1 MCGENN
7 RNMTPIEIK
16 NLAIKYVEGEIVTSM
31 EIEYVTIQ
39 ELSKIFAPLA
49 LMKQEELEN
58 MLNDNPLFL
67 YELKENNVHPAKEH
81 GSYLF
86 NSFKYLTESQGE
98 LFTEAVSDYYR
109 QKAELIANT

>member
-16 NLAIKYVEGEIVTSM
+16 NLAIKYAEGEVLTSM
-31 EIEYVTIQ
+31 EIQYETIQ
-39 ELSKIFAPLA
+39 DLSKIFLPLS
-49 LMKQEELEN
+49 LMTQEELEA
-58 MLNDNPLFL
+58 MLNAKPLFL
-67 YELKENNVHPAKEH
+67 YELKENNIHPAKDN

-86 NSFKYLTESQGE
+86 NSFKYLTQAQGE

-109 QKAELIANT
+109 QKANLISNN